1 MVDRVTAPSQEEL
14 QSVRYLREL
23 IRNIIRE
30 IEGGGL
36 DPNTVDALHFRL
48 DWLHGLIARLV
59 HLYGI
64 DEEIVNL
71 IRGARDCLIESRDTF
86 GVSSPATAFTGQRG
100 RPRYSFLRDQPDF
113 LIGRCF
119 SVVDIATL
127 LGVSVR
133 TVELRHLETRQRRG
147 HPYIKASNTPQEI

>member
-1 MVDRVTAPSQEEL
+1 MADRVTAPSQEEL

-48 DWLHGLIARLV
+48 DWLHGLIARLI

-71 IRGARDCLIESRDTF
+71 IRVHGTALLNVGTFLVFQHQLLPLLDNVDVQDIQSPEISLIF
-86 GVSSPATAFTGQRG
+86 SSADAFLSSILQ
-100 RPRYSFLRDQPDF
+100 L
-113 LIGRCF
+113 C
-119 SVVDIATL
+119 
-127 LGVSVR
+127 
-133 TVELRHLETRQRRG
+133 
-147 HPYIKASNTPQEI
+147 

>member
-1 MVDRVTAPSQEEL
+1 MADRVTAPSQEEL

-71 IRGARDCLIESRDTF
+71 IQL
-86 GVSSPATAFTGQRG
+86 
-100 RPRYSFLRDQPDF
+100 
-113 LIGRCF
+113 
-119 SVVDIATL
+119 
-127 LGVSVR
+127 
-133 TVELRHLETRQRRG
+133 
-147 HPYIKASNTPQEI
+147 N